1 MSNIDLLSL
10 FKNVSGVLQDN
21 KSSLNKA
28 DDHNGD
34 HGDNMVQ
41 TFEMITRA
49 MKEKSGADPADQ
61 LAYAGQLLRKSKSGS
76 AKLYAEGLG
85 KASNEFEGQKVTQQ
99 NAMQLIQTLMGGGE
113 SVPSAGSDNPLS
125 SLLGGLLGGAQSKST
140 SQSDSDLDLGD
151 LLGGLLGGSQTS
163 TAAQDS
169 PGLDAGDF
177 LNAGLAFLSA
187 KQSGESTVEALVDA
201 VVSATPFA
209 QTAHRQQSSQLVV
222 NALLSALG
230 NMQK

>member
-10 FKNVSGVLQDN
+10 FNNVSGVLQKN
-21 KSSLNKA
+21 KTSLNKA

-41 TFEMITRA
+41 TFEMITQA

-61 LAYAGQLLRKSKSGS
+61 LAYASQLLRKSKSGS

-85 KASNEFEGQKVTQQ
+85 KASNEFEGQKITQQ

-113 SVPSAGSDNPLS
+113 PAASPDNDNPLN
-125 SLLGGLLGGAQSKST
+125 SLLGGLLGGAQSGPA
-140 SQSDSDLDLGD
+140 SQSDSGLDVGD
-151 LLGGLLGGSQTS
+151 LLGGLLGGSQAS
-163 TAAQDS
+163 NDSQDS
-169 PGLDAGDF
+169 PGLDAGDL
-177 LNAGLAFLSA
+177 LNAGLAFMSA
-187 KQSGESTVEALVDA
+187 KQSGDSTVEALVDA

-209 QTAHRQQSSQLVV
+209 QSAHR
-222 NALLSALG
+222 
-230 NMQK
+230 